1 VKKGKKGKG
10 GSGIPLELQGQW
22 EKDRQRKAEKKR
34 QRDLDRLADL
44 LNPYPAAGKKSK
56 KHKGSTRIEQ
66 AKLAHLIPESA
77 SRIAEMFDI
86 PSDLEDDEPQD
97 FRRMGRMANLLPG
110 GRGFAAIDAGI
121 QDFIMDGGKSTFSVP
136 PMDKEG
142 RKKIHMLAECYGL
155 SSKSRGSGKARFTQ
169 VVILIPKPMDC

>member
-1 VKKGKKGKG
+1 MKKGKKGKG
-10 GSGIPLELQGQW
+10 GTGIPLELQGQW
-22 EKDRQRKAEKKR
+22 EKDRQRKAERKR

-44 LNPYPAAGKKSK
+44 LNPYPATHGKKSK
-56 KHKGSTRIEQ
+56 KAKGSTRIEQ
-66 AKLAHLIPESA
+66 AKLAHLIPASA

-86 PSDLEDDEPQD
+86 PSDLEDEEPQD

-110 GRGFAAIDAGI
+110 GRGFAAVDAGI
-121 QDFIMDGGKSTFSVP
+121 QEFILDSGKTTFSVP

-155 SSKSRGSGKARFTQ
+155 TSKSRGSGKARFT
-169 VVILIPKPMDC
+169 